1 MSVVGKRMIETLKAW
16 RMDFC
21 SCEQDHTCE
30 PHAMIGDTRAMMNAL
45 DTAHAREAE
54 LVAALRELV
63 DDTQKLYAAGRVPAL
78 TWIRA
83 SNLAALDST
92 GGAR

>member
-1 MSVVGKRMIETLKAW
+1 MSAHPMSDNLRDDGW
-16 RMDFC
+16 REEAD
-21 SCEQDHTCE
+21 E
-30 PHAMIGDTRAMMNAL
+30 L
-45 DTAHAREAE
+45 DRLHAREAE

>member
-1 MSVVGKRMIETLKAW
+1 MSTHPMSRRVHELADYFLRTQSAGPDLRKVAAE
-16 RMDFC
+16 
-21 SCEQDHTCE
+21 
-30 PHAMIGDTRAMMNAL
+30 L
-45 DTAHAREAE
+45 DRLHAREAE

-92 GGAR
+92 GGAQ